1 MAAAEGEGDARSL
14 APSPDSSLPAVAS
27 TQATASRCTVHGAG
41 LSNGTVGQYGVFTI
55 EACDADGERLSSCDD
70 EFAVTMRLA
79 KGGTKLRMRM
89 LNNND
94 GTVLLLYS
102 EK

>member
-1 MAAAEGEGDARSL
+1 MPMAS
-14 APSPDSSLPAVAS
+14 
-27 TQATASRCTVHGAG
+27 ASRH
-41 LSNGTVGQYGVFTI
+41 
-55 EACDADGERLSSCDD
+55 DD

-102 EK
+102 EHRSTPEVPGRRAMTNVWIFPLGH